1 MRPYEILF
9 IIKTDREEE
18 EFDAVIEKFTALIER
33 EGDQV
38 SKVDKWGKR
47 KLAYEID
54 KKYRD
59 GFYTLINFEGEP
71 GVASELDRV
80 MRISEEILRHM
91 ITKLEQ

>member
-9 IIKTDREEE
+9 IIKSDQEEE
-18 EFDAVIEKFTALIER
+18 QIEEIIAKYTALIER
-33 EGDQV
+33 EGGQIT
-38 SKVDKWGKR
+38 KVDKWGKR

-54 KKYRD
+54 KKYRE
-59 GFYTLINFEGEP
+59 GFYTLFHFEGEP

-91 ITKLEQ
+91 ITRLE

>member
-33 EGDQV
+33 EGGQV

-54 KKYRD
+54 KKYRMVSH
-59 GFYTLINFEGEP
+59 FN
-71 GVASELDRV
+71 
-80 MRISEEILRHM
+80 
-91 ITKLEQ
+91 